1 MPMSDEILPIPAV
14 PDGVREASQR
24 GTLIPFIGAGASVIA
39 GCPRW
44 AQFADS
50 ALAQFV
56 ERAKISHAEI
66 AQINHLNPRVKLSIA
81 RGLEVEHGIPID
93 FRKLLHPSGRND
105 NLKGRELYGSLSKLG
120 KTFVTTNYDEWL
132 DEEIDTSDLRMD
144 AATNPMVAPEPK
156 SRNVYHKVE
165 DLTAANLN
173 QPNTVIHLHGS
184 LLDSDGM
191 VLTTQDYVRHYANDR
206 MSGDPALENRVLT
219 FLENLFK
226 QKTVLFIGYG
236 LEELEILE
244 YVILKARRI
253 RASDQIE
260 AKHFLLQGFFSHEE
274 GLMRSLK
281 HYYLRECGIQLI
293 PFLRDQ
299 RDWDQLLDV
308 LKEFARLAPASAPMY
323 LQEFKEMGDLLNG

>member
-1 MPMSDEILPIPAV
+1 MS
-14 PDGVREASQR
+14 Q
-24 GTLIPFIGAGASVIA
+24 
-39 GCPRW
+39 
-44 AQFADS
+44 
-50 ALAQFV
+50 
-56 ERAKISHAEI
+56 
-66 AQINHLNPRVKLSIA
+66 
-81 RGLEVEHGIPID
+81 
-93 FRKLLHPSGRND
+93 
-105 NLKGRELYGSLSKLG
+105 LG

-132 DEEIDTSDLRMD
+132 DEEISTSDLRID
-144 AATNPMVAPEPK
+144 AATNPSVAPEQK
-156 SRNVYHKVE
+156 SRNVYHRVE

-206 MSGDPALENRVLT
+206 ISGDPAQENRVLT

-226 QKTVLFIGYG
+226 QKTVLFVGYG

-253 RASDQIE
+253 RTSGQLE
-260 AKHFLLQGFFSHEE
+260 AKHFLLQGFFSHEKS
-274 GLMRSLK
+274 LMRSLK
-281 HYYLRECGIQLI
+281 QYYLRECGIQLI

-299 RDWDQLLDV
+299 RDWDQLLEV

-323 LQEFKEMGDLLNG
+323 LQEFKEMGDLLND

>member
-1 MPMSDEILPIPAV
+1 MSEEILPIPAV
-14 PDGVREASQR
+14 PDGVREAAQR

-39 GCPRW
+39 GCPGW
-44 AQFADS
+44 AQFADG

-56 ERAKISHAEI
+56 ERATISHAQI
-66 AQINHLNPRVKLSIA
+66 AQISHLNPRVKLSIA
-81 RGLEVEHGIPID
+81 RGLQDEHGVPID
-93 FRKLLHPSGRND
+93 FRKLLHPSGRID
-105 NLKGRELYGSLSKLG
+105 DPKGRQLYGSLSKLG

-132 DEEIDTSDLRMD
+132 DEDIDSPSLRLGTP
-144 AATNPMVAPEPK
+144 ASPAVALAPR
-156 SRNVYHKVE
+156 SRNVHHRVE
-165 DLTAANLN
+165 ELTASNLN

-184 LLDSDGM
+184 LLDPGGM
-191 VLTTQDYVRHYANDR
+191 ILTTQDYVRHYANDR
-206 MSGDPALENRVLT
+206 MSSDADRENRVLT

-253 RASDQIE
+253 RATDRPE

-274 GLMRSLK
+274 NLMRSLK
-281 HYYLRECGIQLI
+281 RYYLHECGIQLI

-308 LKEFARLAPASAPMY
+308 LEDFARLAPASAPMY
-323 LQEFKEMGDLLNG
+323 LQEFKEMEDLLNG